1 MRGKGTVGKKRLEM
15 RQRTGAAVGSFRGDG
30 KNGKQSASLQAWQD
44 GEGHCSLLHC
54 MRKQEQKMGTTL
66 DPW

>member
-1 MRGKGTVGKKRLEM
+1 M